1 MRKFLLLFAF
11 IFSVWTLQAQS
22 TDNKCWAIDYETWN
36 TTGQPSLFIDCGNDE
51 AFNLNEELSLE
62 VWVRAF
68 TFAENRKIMG
78 KIFYQDPINNG
89 YVLGFENLHVYAEF
103 FNPSAQQVPRPG
115 DGPIEPDSS
124 FVHLVTTFSVSSGKI
139 KNYVNGV
146 LSGETSMFPNAPISP
161 NDNPFIIGNA
171 PWDMLSFQ
179 FYGDMDE
186 VRVWNKALSATEI
199 NAAMHHELSG
209 TEPNLVA
216 YYNFNEASG
225 STIPDSGPNGFDGTL
240 SNSEHESTGFVTSGA
255 PVGNS
260 IMADMTDIKAAWY
273 RNSENH
279 HRITSDYG
287 ITLISNIQEKEFRK
301 YLVVGQNEL
310 EGVSTDFAPENPPNG
325 FMRSSKEFYINAAGN
340 VGGSLTIMLEDA
352 VAMDIPAEADINRY
366 ALLHRANADDNFTAV
381 MRPTRPLAGVFQ
393 WNDIT
398 FKDGFYAI
406 GYAEEE
412 FPIQG
417 WIAVQENAF
426 AKLILAPNPVKESL
440 QLKGIPPNTTLSI
453 YALSGAR
460 IKTLKLDSFQQN
472 IDLSNLE
479 KGIYIAVFESDKGI
493 TTNKI
498 IKQ

>member
-1 MRKFLLLFAF
+1 MRKYLLLAAF

-22 TDNKCWAIDYETWN
+22 TDNRCWSIDYETWN
-36 TTGQPSLFIDCGNDE
+36 TTGQPSLYIDCGNDE
-51 AFNLNEELSLE
+51 AFNLNNELSLE
-62 VWVRAF
+62 VWARAF

-146 LSGETSMFPNAPISP
+146 LSGETSMFPNTPISP

-186 VRVWNKALSATEI
+186 VRVWNKALSPAEI
-199 NAAMHHELSG
+199 NAAMYHELSG

-216 YYNFNEASG
+216 YYNFNEAAG
-225 STIPDSGPNGFDGTL
+225 SSVPDSGPNGFDGIL
-240 SNSEHESTGFVTSGA
+240 SNSDHESTGFITSAA

-260 IMADMTDIKAAWY
+260 TMAAMSDIKAAWY
-273 RNSENH
+273 RNSENY

-287 ITLISNIQEKEFRK
+287 ITLITNIQEKEFKK
-301 YLVVGQNEL
+301 YVVVGQNGL
-310 EGVSTDFAPENPPNG
+310 EGVSTDFAPENPPAG
-325 FMRSSKEFYINAAGN
+325 FSRSTKEYYINAAGN
-340 VGGSLTIMLEDA
+340 VGGSLTISLEGA
-352 VAMDIPAEADINRY
+352 GAMDIPAEADINRY
-366 ALLHRANADDNFTAV
+366 ALLHRVNAADNFTAV
-381 MRPTRPLAGVFQ
+381 MRPTRPLAGIFQ

-417 WIAVQENAF
+417 WIGVEENAF
-426 AKLILAPNPVKESL
+426 AELVLAPNPVKESL
-440 QLKGIPPNTTLSI
+440 QLTGIPHNTTLSI
-453 YALSGAR
+453 YTLSGSKIR
-460 IKTLKLDSFQQN
+460 TLKLASFQQK
-472 IDLSNLE
+472 IDLSKLE
-479 KGIYIAVFESDKGI
+479 KGLYITVFESDKGI
-493 TTNKI
+493 ITKKI